1 MAEEKKR
8 GPGRPKKERAGESLE
23 LPAAIESLPP
33 EKKGGGGVRDLTA
46 DENISYVQH
55 EVDAINYPTVDI
67 YNEEQVAQRF
77 RLYVASCKRNN
88 QRMTPPGLASWLG
101 ISTEELKDW
110 MIDPGSMEHRRL
122 AARIYEVLRA
132 SWADYAM
139 SGKTPASIAIF
150 VAKNWFAMS
159 DVNRVES
166 APIVQKALDLEK
178 LAAEAAALPDGDV
191 YDA

>member
-8 GPGRPKKERAGESLE
+8 GPGRPRKERAGVDLA
-23 LPAAIESLPP
+23 LPAVLEQLPA
-33 EKKGGGGVRDLTA
+33 EKKGGSGVRDMTV
-46 DENISYVQH
+46 DENITYVQH

-77 RLYVASCKRNN
+77 RLYIQSCKRNN
-88 QRMTPPGLASWLG
+88 QRPTPPGLANWLG

-110 MIDPGSMEHRRL
+110 MIDPGSAEHRRL

-191 YDA
+191 YDV